1 MAVGPP
7 ALWGPCHG
15 RSHQK
20 PPSLAGSQFCS
31 AGTGG
36 LSHECFHF
44 PSSPFQLE
52 FQGQNLPFTWQRG
65 LLPALAR
72 LVSPRPPLPGPALRV
87 ASGSNPDRGGGGGRE
102 TKPGSG
108 RNSFQGAEGGV
119 RLEAE
124 HPRWAGRCCSV
135 LRPPG
140 QGDFSDAGAFPR
152 SLGSGRSPPHLSLF
166 PFTVLHL
173 TAGRGQ
179 QCPAGVPPE
188 KVE

>member
-15 RSHQK
+15 RSYQK

-36 LSHECFHF
+36 LSHDCFHF

-52 FQGQNLPFTWQRG
+52 SQGLNLPFTWQRG

-135 LRPPG
+135 LVLGPRGFFRCRRFPQEPGLREVPTPP
-140 QGDFSDAGAFPR
+140 QPVSFHC
-152 SLGSGRSPPHLSLF
+152 SPPNRWEG
-166 PFTVLHL
+166 
-173 TAGRGQ
+173 TAVSCWG
-179 QCPAGVPPE
+179 AA
-188 KVE
+188 